1 MVLLGTRDWIQRG
14 GTHMENAE
22 RDLRRFQYEQFLRC
36 IDREEN
42 LIHYRLTWG
51 IQWNAAILAAI
62 IAMSQLHLLP
72 SLELGIRLIFS
83 ALGGLSGY
91 LSFVGVNAA
100 FKQSTYLIS
109 QIEHRL
115 NLRTD
120 QEWDASEFLRPF
132 GQQGTVHIPARKAA
146 IRFPWLFMAIWG
158 GFFIYTLIQL
168 LQALGLIVIPA
179 LQHS

>member
-1 MVLLGTRDWIQRG
+1 
-14 GTHMENAE
+14 MEVAE
-22 RDLRRFQYEQFLRC
+22 RDLRRGQYEQFLRC

-62 IAMSQLHLLP
+62 FAMSQLHLLP
-72 SLELGIRLIFS
+72 PIELGIRLILS

-100 FKQSTYLIS
+100 FTQSTYLIG
-109 QIEHRL
+109 QIEHKL
-115 NLRTD
+115 GLRTD
-120 QEWDASEFLRPF
+120 EQWDASEFLRPF
-132 GQQGTVHIPARKAA
+132 GQHGTVHLPARKAA

-158 GFFIYTLIQL
+158 GFFTYTLVQL
-168 LQALGLIVIPA
+168 LQTLGLIVIPA
-179 LQHS
+179 LQYG